1 MRGEATAWIPVLEAN
16 QGTLSLLALIATL
29 VLAYMEF
36 RRANKAEAARILEP
50 AHVALEILDN
60 AIRFTETGKASE
72 SAAREAIKR
81 GKEAQGP
88 MAQISGAAIPS
99 ASLLIAMNLAVEAID
114 GLSQD
119 MVAEDTERRQK
130 ACESRLQRLTEARKS
145 INSIAKKYGGGTNP

>member
-36 RRANKAEAARILEP
+36 RRA
-50 AHVALEILDN
+50 
-60 AIRFTETGKASE
+60 KASE

-81 GKEAQGP
+81 GKEAQWP

-119 MVAEDTERRQK
+119 IWPKMLSDARKPARADCSASPRPERALIPSRKNTAAEPIYECVR
-130 ACESRLQRLTEARKS
+130 CGLQRLELA
-145 INSIAKKYGGGTNP
+145 